1 MNFRMVHSSQ
11 FTVQSRSFPFHG
23 APSAVELG
31 FTRFTLH
38 ASRSSRGFTLLELII
53 VMVLAS
59 LMIGMAT
66 LVFVNALP
74 SARLGSTGRDISAA
88 IRQMTMLA
96 QNRGEDQ
103 ILTIN
108 LDTRQY
114 GPEGGFMK
122 TVPANISIMVSDPII
137 GEIRYGKYPILFHAS
152 GGVEGGTV
160 VLGYRKKIL
169 FIQTDPVVGSVV
181 IRQ

>member
-1 MNFRMVHSSQ
+1 MRDQ
-11 FTVQSRSFPFHG
+11 LARLSRTG
-23 APSAVELG
+23 VRG
-31 FTRFTLH
+31 Y

-53 VMVLAS
+53 VMTLAC
-59 LMIGMAT
+59 LVIGMGT
-66 LVFVNALP
+66 LLFVNALP
-74 SARLGSTGRDISAA
+74 SARLGATGREISAA

-114 GPEGGFMK
+114 GPEGRPMK
-122 TVPANISIMVSDPII
+122 TLPASISVMVNDPIV
-137 GEIRYGKYPILFHAS
+137 GEIRYGKYPILFRAS

-160 VLGYRKKIL
+160 VLGYRKKVL
-169 FIQTDPVVGSVV
+169 YIQTDPVVGSVV

>member
-1 MNFRMVHSSQ
+1 MKQVTSCKLQVTGCRRHPRVTRHASRSSQ
-11 FTVQSRSFPFHG
+11 
-23 APSAVELG
+23 E
-31 FTRFTLH
+31 RFTFH

-53 VMVLAS
+53 VMALAC
-59 LMIGMAT
+59 LITGLGT
-66 LVFVNALP
+66 LIFVNGLP
-74 SARLGSTGRDISAA
+74 SARLGATGREISAA

-114 GPEGGFMK
+114 GPEGRPMK
-122 TVPANISIMVSDPII
+122 TLPANISVMVNDPIV
-137 GEIRYGKYPILFHAS
+137 GEIRYGKYPILFRAA

-160 VLGYRKKIL
+160 VLGYRKKVL
-169 FIQTDPVVGSVV
+169 YIQTDPVVGSVV

>member
-1 MNFRMVHSSQ
+1 MKRVASCKLRVAGHRSQ
-11 FTVQSRSFPFHG
+11 TFFGTPLDGLRCG
-23 APSAVELG
+23 
-31 FTRFTLH
+31 RFTLH
-38 ASRSSRGFTLLELII
+38 ASRLTHGFTLLELII
-53 VMVLAS
+53 VMTLAS
-59 LMIGMAT
+59 LMIGMAA
-66 LVFVNALP
+66 LLFANALP
-74 SARLGSTGRDISAA
+74 SARLGSTGRDIYAA
-88 IRQMTMLA
+88 MRQMKTLA

-122 TVPANISIMVSDPII
+122 TVPANISVMVSDPVV
-137 GEIRYGKYPILFHAS
+137 GEIRYGKYPILFHAA

-160 VLGYRKKIL
+160 VLGYRKKTL
-169 FIQTDPVVGSVV
+169 YIQTDPVVGSVV